1 MHKLCLTFPNEKIK
15 FILIL
20 KEKFMRTLA
29 VSTLLL
35 GSLLS
40 PLVFAQDD
48 NALNYNIV
56 NVQAEASRQVSND
69 EMHATLY
76 IEKVTNNQ
84 LSFQIKLIN

>member
-1 MHKLCLTFPNEKIK
+1 
-15 FILIL
+15 
-20 KEKFMRTLA
+20 MRTLV

-76 IEKVTNNQ
+76 IEK
-84 LSFQIKLIN
+84 K